1 MKKIS
6 CISVALFLLIALT
19 FGLAG
24 SSVFAYWQYYGSSP
38 QSILINVLTAV
49 APWEGSETLPN
60 DTTHGKNHVALID
73 AILNGE
79 YVSDGQKV
87 NLGLNTGSDS
97 YLNNIIS
104 DRKGIFWR
112 DADQVGSMDLWEDD
126 SISNY
131 FELNEATNELA
142 FMLVFPDGSDDTY
155 YLYTTSVEL
164 GARRAPT
171 VPIGTNIYPIF
182 RTTLKLNAETGKW
195 EAVITEKGYAPSKYY
210 ANPILGLAVDP
221 AFDTDNWKAG
231 ELGTST
237 SNAIYANTGM
247 DLQVSAEDEQT
258 PVYYTITKTSQT
270 NVKLTVAEGDSATV
284 KVYDSSMKLVS
295 VSAGAQGSQ
304 TLTFKANRNAKYY
317 IEVVGDTVSTV
328 TVSTP

>member
-6 CISVALFLLIALT
+6 YISIALFLLVSLT
-19 FGLAG
+19 FGFANSG
-24 SSVFAYWQYYGSSP
+24 VFAYWQYYGSSP
-38 QSILINVLTAV
+38 QSILIHVLTAV
-49 APWEGSETLPN
+49 APWEGSEALPN
-60 DTTHGKNHVALID
+60 DTTHGKNHIALID

-87 NLGLNTGSDS
+87 NLGLNKGNDS
-97 YLNNIIS
+97 YINKRIRE
-104 DRKGIFWR
+104 RKGIFWR
-112 DADQVGSMDLWEDD
+112 DADQLGSMDLWEDD

-131 FELNEATNELA
+131 FALNEATNELA

-155 YLYTTSVEL
+155 YLYTTGVDL

-182 RTTLKLNAETGKW
+182 RTTLKLNSETGKW
-195 EAVITEKGYAPSKYY
+195 EAVVTEIGYAPSKYY
-210 ANPILGLAVDP
+210 SNPIIGLAIDP
-221 AFDTDNWKAG
+221 AFDTDNWRAG

-247 DLQVSAEDEQT
+247 SLQVSADDEHT
-258 PVYYTITKTSQT
+258 PVYYTITKTAQT
-270 NVKLTVAEGDSATV
+270 DVKLTVQDGDSATV

-295 VSAGAQGSQ
+295 VRAGAQGSQ
-304 TLTFKANRNAKYY
+304 TLTFRASRNAKYY
-317 IEVVGDTVSTV
+317 IEVIGDAVSIV
-328 TVSTP
+328 TVSAS

>member
-164 GARRAPT
+164 GASRAPT
-171 VPIGTNIYPIF
+171 VPIGTNIYTIF

>member
-6 CISVALFLLIALT
+6 YISIALFLLVSLT
-19 FGLAG
+19 FGFANSG
-24 SSVFAYWQYYGSSP
+24 VFAYWQYYGSSP
-38 QSILINVLTAV
+38 QSILIHVLTAV
-49 APWEGSETLPN
+49 APWEGSEILPN
-60 DTTHGKNHVALID
+60 DTTHGKNHIALID

-79 YVSDGQKV
+79 YVSDGRKV
-87 NLGLNTGSDS
+87 NLGLNKGSDS
-97 YLNNIIS
+97 YINKRIRE
-104 DRKGIFWR
+104 RKGIFWR
-112 DADQVGSMDLWEDD
+112 DADQLGSMDLWEDD

-131 FELNEATNELA
+131 FALNEATNELA

-155 YLYTTSVEL
+155 YLYTTSVDL

-182 RTTLKLNAETGKW
+182 RTTLKLNSETGKW
-195 EAVITEKGYAPSKYY
+195 EAVVTEIGYAPSKYY
-210 ANPILGLAVDP
+210 SNPILGLAIDP
-221 AFDTDNWKAG
+221 AFDTDNWQAG

-247 DLQVSAEDEQT
+247 NLQVSADDEQT

-270 NVKLTVAEGDSATV
+270 DIKLTVQDGDSATV

-295 VSAGAQGSQ
+295 VRAGAQGSQ
-304 TLTFKANRNAKYY
+304 TLTFRASRNAKYY
-317 IEVVGDTVSTV
+317 IEVIGDTVSTV
-328 TVSTP
+328 TVS